1 MKIINVSFI
10 FVEITGK
17 KACLSPLFMKF
28 KYIIYTLLV
37 AGLVAMVIYRIIDNK
52 QENSQGNQ
60 KGGGQSAV
68 TVDGMVLKPQEFS
81 ENLSLSG
88 SLEANEQ
95 LELRSE
101 ISGIVEKINFKE
113 GSKVS
118 KGQILF
124 QVNDLE
130 LRAQLAKVQTAQK
143 LASENVRRAKL
154 LLKKEAISQ
163 EEYDISEADYQ
174 FARAESQLVAAQLA
188 KATVRAPF
196 SGTIGLRYIS
206 QGSYV
211 TPSTPIASLV
221 NTDQLKITF
230 SIPEKYSSQVKLED
244 KITFTTSNSKV
255 EKTATIYAIE
265 PEVDIAT
272 RTLKMRAIADNRDG
286 KLIPGT
292 FANVLLPLEMVNDA
306 MLVPTESLI
315 PIQNGKKIFV
325 AEGGLA
331 KEIIVE
337 TGARTANA
345 VIVLSGLKAGDTVLT
360 SGVMMLKNG
369 TPVKVNLIKPVS
381 NP

>member
-1 MKIINVSFI
+1 
-10 FVEITGK
+10 
-17 KACLSPLFMKF
+17 MKF
-28 KYIIYTLLV
+28 KHIIYILLATSVV
-37 AGLVAMVIYRIIDNK
+37 ALVTYRIIDNK
-52 QENSQGNQ
+52 QENSNGRQ
-60 KGGGQSAV
+60 KSGGQTPV
-68 TVDGMVLKPQEFS
+68 IVDGMVLKPREFS

-95 LELRSE
+95 LEIRSE

-113 GSKVS
+113 GSKVL

-124 QVNDLE
+124 HVNDME

-154 LLKKEAISQ
+154 LLEKEAISQ
-163 EEYDISEADYQ
+163 EEYDISEADFQ
-174 FARAESQLVAAQLA
+174 FARAESQLIAAQLA

-206 QGSYV
+206 KGTYV
-211 TPSTPIASLV
+211 TPSTPIANLV

-230 SIPEKYSSQVKLED
+230 SIPEKYSSQIKLED
-244 KITFTTSNSKV
+244 QITFTTSNSK
-255 EKTATIYAIE
+255 EEQTATIYAIE

-272 RTLKMRAIADNRDG
+272 RTLKMRAIANNRKG

-292 FANVLLPLEMVNDA
+292 FANVLLPLEIVTNA

-325 AEGGLA
+325 SEGGLV

-337 TGARTANA
+337 TGARTENS
-345 VIVLSGLKAGDTVLT
+345 VIVLSGLKSGDTILT

-369 TPVKVNLIKPVS
+369 TPVKVNLIQPADNSKL
-381 NP
+381 

>member
-1 MKIINVSFI
+1 
-10 FVEITGK
+10 
-17 KACLSPLFMKF
+17 MKF
-28 KYIIYTLLV
+28 KHIIYSLLAV
-37 AGLVAMVIYRIIDNK
+37 GLLALVTYRIIDNK
-52 QENSQGNQ
+52 KESSQGKQ
-60 KGGGQSAV
+60 KGGSQLAI
-68 TVDGMVLKPQEFS
+68 TVDGMVLIPQEFS

-154 LLKKEAISQ
+154 LLEKEAISQ
-163 EEYDISEADYQ
+163 EEYDISEADFQ

-211 TPSTPIASLV
+211 TPSAPIASLV
-221 NTDQLKITF
+221 NTDHLKITF
-230 SIPEKYSSQVKLED
+230 SIPEKYSSQIKLED
-244 KITFTTSNSKV
+244 IITFTTSNSKEV
-255 EKTATIYAIE
+255 QTATIYAIE

-272 RTLKMRAIADNRDG
+272 RTLKMRAIANNRDG

-292 FANVLLPLEMVNDA
+292 FANVILPLEMVNDA
-306 MLVPTESLI
+306 LLVPTESLI

-337 TGARTANA
+337 TGARTANS
-345 VIVLSGLKAGDTVLT
+345 VIVLTGLKAGDTILT

-369 TPVKVNLIKPVS
+369 SPVKVNLIKPVS

>member
-1 MKIINVSFI
+1 V
-10 FVEITGK
+10 
-17 KACLSPLFMKF
+17 A
-28 KYIIYTLLV
+28 LV
-37 AGLVAMVIYRIIDNK
+37 TYRIIDNK
-52 QENSQGNQ
+52 QENSQGKQ
-60 KGGGQSAV
+60 KGGGQA
-68 TVDGMVLKPQEFS
+68 TLKVDGLVLKPEKFA

-130 LRAQLAKVQTAQK
+130 LRAQLAKVRTAQK

-154 LLKKEAISQ
+154 LLEKEAISQ
-163 EEYDISEADYQ
+163 EEYDIADADFQ
-174 FARAESQLVAAQLA
+174 FARAESQLVATQLA

-196 SGTIGLRYIS
+196 SGKIGLRYIS
-206 QGSYV
+206 KGTYV
-211 TPSTPIASLV
+211 TPSAPIASLV

-230 SIPEKYSSQVKLED
+230 SIPEKYSSQIKLED
-244 KITFTTSNSKV
+244 KIIFTTSNSK
-255 EKTATIYAIE
+255 EEQTATIYAIE

-272 RTLKMRAIADNRDG
+272 RTLKMRAIADNKEG

-292 FANVLLPLEMVNDA
+292 FANVLLPLEVLNDA
-306 MLVPTESLI
+306 LLVPTESLI

-325 AEGGLA
+325 SKSGLA
-331 KEIIVE
+331 KEIIVV
-337 TGARTANA
+337 TGARTENS
-345 VIVLSGLKAGDTVLT
+345 VIVLSGLKAGDTILT
-360 SGVMMLKNG
+360 SGVMMLKNDS
-369 TPVKVNLIKPVS
+369 PVKVNLIQPAS
-381 NP
+381 NSKS

>member
-1 MKIINVSFI
+1 
-10 FVEITGK
+10 
-17 KACLSPLFMKF
+17 MKF
-28 KYIIYTLLV
+28 KQLIYILLA
-37 AGLVAMVIYRIIDNK
+37 AGLVALVIYRIIDNK
-52 QENSQGNQ
+52 QESGQGKQ
-60 KGGGQSAV
+60 RGGGQAV
-68 TVDGMVLKPQEFS
+68 LTVDGLVLKPQEFS

-113 GSKVS
+113 GSRVS
-118 KGQILF
+118 KGQVLF

-154 LLKKEAISQ
+154 LLEKEAISQ
-163 EEYDISEADYQ
+163 EEYDIADADYQ

-196 SGTIGLRYIS
+196 SGKIGLRYIS

-230 SIPEKYSSQVKLED
+230 SIPEKYSSQVKLAD
-244 KITFTTSNSKV
+244 KITFTTSNSK
-255 EKTATIYAIE
+255 EAQTATIYAIE

-272 RTLKMRAIADNRDG
+272 RTLKMRAIANNSEG

-292 FANVLLPLEMVNDA
+292 FANVLLPLETVNDA
-306 MLVPTESLI
+306 LLVPTESLL

-325 AEGGLA
+325 SEGGLA

-337 TGARTANA
+337 TGARTENS
-345 VIVLSGLKAGDTVLT
+345 VIVLSGLKAGDTILT

-369 TPVKVNLIKPVS
+369 TPVNVNLIQPAS

>member
-1 MKIINVSFI
+1 MKL
-10 FVEITGK
+10 K
-17 KACLSPLFMKF
+17 H
-28 KYIIYTLLV
+28 IIYILLA
-37 AGLVAMVIYRIIDNK
+37 AGLVALVTYRIIDNK
-52 QENSQGNQ
+52 KENSQGNK
-60 KGGGQSAV
+60 KGGSQSALK
-68 TVDGMVLKPQEFS
+68 VDGLVLKPEKFS

-118 KGQILF
+118 KGQMLF

-154 LLKKEAISQ
+154 LLDKEAISQ

-196 SGTIGLRYIS
+196 SGKIGLRYIS
-206 QGSYV
+206 QGTYV

-230 SIPEKYSSQVKLED
+230 SIPEKYSAQIKLED
-244 KITFTTSNSKV
+244 KISFTTSNSK
-255 EKTATIYAIE
+255 EEQTATIYAIE

-272 RTLKMRAIADNRDG
+272 RTLKMRAIANNREG

-292 FANVLLPLEMVNDA
+292 FANVLLPLEVVNDA
-306 MLVPTESLI
+306 LLVPTESLI

-325 AEGGLA
+325 SEGGLA
-331 KEIIVE
+331 KEIIVV
-337 TGARTANA
+337 TGARTENS
-345 VIVLSGLKAGDTVLT
+345 VIVLSGLKAGDTILT

-369 TPVKVNLIKPVS
+369 SPVKVNLIQPAS
-381 NP
+381 NSKS